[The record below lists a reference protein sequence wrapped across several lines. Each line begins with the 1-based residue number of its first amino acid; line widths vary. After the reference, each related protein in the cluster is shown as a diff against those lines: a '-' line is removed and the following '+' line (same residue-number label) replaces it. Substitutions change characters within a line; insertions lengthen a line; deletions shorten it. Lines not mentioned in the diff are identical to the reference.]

1 MQPHPV
7 SSFALRLAG
16 HTTMGIALGLAFC
29 LIAALID
36 PSDVTSLITHDAEP
50 QTAAV
55 IVVGFFAFTFGVG
68 AALTGIVLT
77 GSGTH

>member
-1 MQPHPV
+1 MWRHLV

-36 PSDVTSLITHDAEP
+36 PSNVTSLITHDAEP
-50 QTAAV
+50 QTTAI
-55 IVVGFFAFTFGVG
+55 IVVGFFALSFGVG

-77 GSGTH
+77 GNGSD